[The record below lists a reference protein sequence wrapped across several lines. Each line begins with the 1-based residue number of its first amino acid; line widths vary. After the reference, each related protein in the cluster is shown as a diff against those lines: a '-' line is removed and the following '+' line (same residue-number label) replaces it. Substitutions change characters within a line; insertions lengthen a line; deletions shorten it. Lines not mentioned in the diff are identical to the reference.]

1 MIPKIIHYCW
11 FGRGEKPELAKK
23 CIASWRKFC
32 PDFEIRE
39 WNEDNCNY
47 LAMPF
52 MAEAYAAKKYAFV
65 SDVMRLLVLEQYG
78 GVYFDTDVEAVRDIA
93 PLMDDEGFIGF
104 ENDQY
109 VASGLTIASVPHHPV
124 VQAMIEE
131 YRKLHFTNADGT
143 TNAVGCPHLN
153 TDIMERYGLVRNGQ
167 EQTVAGIHVYPADF
181 FNPLDSVT
189 GKLTKTENTYSIHWY
204 SMSWLPWYKQIKV
217 KIGRIAAYSTGVP
230 TLVVGYSVKARG
242 IDRDLFGTEEGYVL
256 PVQQLKE
263 SNELTRAF
271 IDLYERR
278 ESIQTHLKTILPAYI
293 ARADDARSALE
304 ELIKK

>member
-23 CIASWRKFC
+23 CIDSWQKLC

-39 WNEDNCNY
+39 WNEDNCDY
-47 LAMPF
+47 LVMPF

-78 GVYFDTDVEAVRDIA
+78 GVYFDTDVEVVRDIA

-131 YRKLHFTNADGT
+131 YRKLHFTIADGT
-143 TNAVGCPHLN
+143 TNAVGCPHLI
-153 TDIMERYGLVRNGQ
+153 TDSMERYGLVRNGQ

-204 SMSWLPWYKQIKV
+204 SMSWLPKRVRIKN
-217 KIGRIAAYSTGVP
+217 KIGR
-230 TLVVGYSVKARG
+230 LV
-242 IDRDLFGTEEGYVL
+242 
-256 PVQQLKE
+256 
-263 SNELTRAF
+263 
-271 IDLYERR
+271 RR
-278 ESIQTHLKTILPAYI
+278 FMRETK
-293 ARADDARSALE
+293 R
-304 ELIKK
+304 